1 MAERGDESLRV
12 DSSETNTVLVLPFS
26 CPLPTAPTD
35 LLSVRSAAPADCDM
49 LFAAPT
55 KFAVPAGGIARR
67 NRRAIKILGTGVLCR
82 SPHSANEED
91 NDRYD
96 CCGYYCEQHI
106 GQYPAL
112 AALSLGLRIGA
123 AGYHCG
129 GAGGRRG
136 IDPVQRT
143 QLSIQGVKQRLCTN
157 AVFACGKARLED
169 AVEHRSQRRD
179 GQSALK
185 SAPFCQPIVAIF
197 YRHKQQDT
205 VVLIFIAYFA
215 VEKIAL
221 CVSVDGFAV

>member
-12 DSSETNTVLVLPFS
+12 DSSETNTVLVLPCSF
-26 CPLPTAPTD
+26 PLPTAPTD

-55 KFAVPAGGIARR
+55 KFAVPAAEV
-67 NRRAIKILGTGVLCR
+67 A
-82 SPHSANEED
+82 
-91 NDRYD
+91 
-96 CCGYYCEQHI
+96 
-106 GQYPAL
+106 QYPAL

-123 AGYHCG
+123 AGYHGG

-143 QLSIQGVKQRLCTN
+143 QLSVQGVKQRLCTN
-157 AVFACGKARLED
+157 AVFTCGKARLED

-185 SAPFCQPIVAIF
+185 SAPFCQPIVAVV